1 MKAWKWVSAHS
12 CHGSCSTAPGV
23 RTVAETENTGHLSVR
38 ARAQSRGHGALSQSQ
53 KQGLCCRP
61 APGRPAKGWG
71 RKDLVSEGSPGP
83 RVWASCSVAWR
94 TLIAG
99 PEMGRSGDDLPKK
112 RPRTLLPPC
121 PALGME
127 ALKWR
132 TRDFPPGLG
141 SAEPQTK
148 PTV

>member
-112 RPRTLLPPC
+112 ATQN
-121 PALGME
+121 PASSLSCSRHGSFEME
-127 ALKWR
+127 NK
-132 TRDFPPGLG
+132 GL
-141 SAEPQTK
+141 STWPWFC
-148 PTV
+148 